1 MADPTRPTQLVDE
14 FALRFEAGESPDP
27 AEWLERVEGRQRQE
41 LEDLIDRY
49 LMTAPRRAWD
59 PVAYE
64 GSVAKQA
71 VDRVY
76 ESLEGVSG
84 SWPELLPR
92 LRNSAQVKRR
102 DLVRRL
108 AEALGVGAGEAEV
121 ERVGSYYHRMEHG
134 LLPAE
139 GVSAPVIEAIAAIVG
154 ASAETI
160 RRAGGDGE
168 TGGGGGAAFARVT
181 YDMSAPAGAASPGTA
196 DANRAV
202 ARGEAGGAG
211 PDEIDRLFTGG

>member
-27 AEWLERVEGRQRQE
+27 AEWLERVEGQQRQE

-139 GVSAPVIEAIAAIVG
+139 GVSAQVIEAIAAIVG
-154 ASAETI
+154 ASAESI
-160 RRAGGDGE
+160 RRA
-168 TGGGGGAAFARVT
+168 GGGGGAAAGGGPVFARVA
-181 YDMSAPAGAASPGTA
+181 YDMGSAPELASAGAVDAARGA
-196 DANRAV
+196 DA
-202 ARGEAGGAG
+202 AG